1 MIFERR
7 MAAAPVGIAIVL
19 FAAPFLLLPIVAIA
33 DEWRSPAIIPQRF
46 GLRGLR
52 AVAGDAVIVEAIT
65 NSLIVGVGT
74 TLFGLLLAW
83 PAARA
88 LRGPAV
94 PGWMTPVVLSPILI
108 PPLVIG
114 EGLRFWFLRLEL
126 ADNLVGI
133 GLSHSVAVVPY
144 MILVLLPGFDD
155 GLRRREEA
163 GRVLGASRFEI
174 WWELTSRMLAGRIAV
189 AIVLGFTVSWSQY
202 WTSLG
207 VGGGIPMLPLVL
219 VPFVRSDPQVAA
231 VLDLVFLIPPFVLF
245 ASALRAGVDRTA

>member
-1 MIFERR
+1 
-7 MAAAPVGIAIVL
+7 
-19 FAAPFLLLPIVAIA
+19 
-33 DEWRSPAIIPQRF
+33 
-46 GLRGLR
+46 
-52 AVAGDAVIVEAIT
+52 
-65 NSLIVGVGT
+65 
-74 TLFGLLLAW
+74 
-83 PAARA
+83 
-88 LRGPAV
+88 
-94 PGWMTPVVLSPILI
+94 MTPVVLSPILI

-144 MILVLLPGFDD
+144 MTLVLLPGFDQ

-189 AIVLGFTVSWSQY
+189 AVVLGFTVSWSQY
-202 WTSLG
+202 GTSLG